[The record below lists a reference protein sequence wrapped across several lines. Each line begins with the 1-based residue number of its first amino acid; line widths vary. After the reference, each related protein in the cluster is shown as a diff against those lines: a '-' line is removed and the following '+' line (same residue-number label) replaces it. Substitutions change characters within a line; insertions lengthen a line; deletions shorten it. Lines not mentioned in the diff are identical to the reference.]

1 MFKFSSSGHY
11 QNKTIKVKGDRV
23 KGDRM
28 TNSKRKTIVRNVT
41 ISLCTL
47 ISFLILAIAGPQGPA
62 AARPNAEPTQRPTV
76 ASDTTVALTV
86 PGKPVKPGN
95 AFDVSVTIQTDTQT
109 RGAQF
114 ELHFDPKLVEVTGFD
129 EGDFYKKWAESVG
142 ARTIVVPEP
151 EADNAAG
158 TLSSTSVAVLGAAPG
173 AGGAKGSGIVMTIHA
188 KAKDG
193 ASGAA
198 EFTLSGVIVADDG
211 GPDGVHAVNLGGV
224 KTQNGRVAIG
234 GGDVQAVAQPT
245 AEALPTATQ
254 AAKPTAVAT
263 IARRV
268 PNATPDTNLTALE
281 SSGNDQGQGG
291 IPWVVVVPVVGLV
304 GIGGAAFFL
313 LRRR

>member
-1 MFKFSSSGHY
+1 LIFRFSSSGHD
-11 QNKTIKVKGDRV
+11 QNQTIKV

-41 ISLCTL
+41 ISLCML

-76 ASDTTVALTV
+76 ASDTTVAVTV
-86 PGKPVKPGN
+86 PDKPVKPGD
-95 AFDVSVTIQTDTQT
+95 AFDVSVTIQTDIQT

-129 EGDFYKKWAESVG
+129 EGDFYKKWADGNG
-142 ARTIVVPEP
+142 ARTIIIPEP
-151 EADNAAG
+151 QADNATG
-158 TLSSTSVAVLGAAPG
+158 VFPSTGIAIMGAAPG
-173 AGGAKGSGIVMTIHA
+173 KGGPKGSGTLMTLHA

-193 ASGAA
+193 ANGTAD
-198 EFTLSGVIVADDG
+198 FTLSGVVVADSGDENG
-211 GPDGVHAVNLGGV
+211 ATVNLGGV

-234 GGDVQAVAQPT
+234 AGNVQAAAQPT
-245 AEALPTATQ
+245 AEAQATATV

-268 PNATPDTNLTALE
+268 PNANAAPDANLAAPDA
-281 SSGNDQGQGG
+281 SGNDQGQGG